1 MRCNSRAAILCAILA
16 GVLPWCAARADSP
29 VTVVYPTG
37 VFPDD
42 VQNVQA
48 AVAAG
53 GEVLLEAA
61 DQSGRPIAFNFGPVA
76 DPGIV
81 SETVVARVDVV
92 IRGTTAHGHMTTI
105 NGGYEPIIVGAPHV
119 RIEGLRFVKPYIA
132 AIYVFSSSDVVIV
145 DNVIQ
150 DVVGYDLGD
159 GTTVGYGIL
168 VDPEYL
174 PSASI
179 GGRVLIVRNVIDDLQ
194 ALLGYGIDVTNLDAD
209 VTIDGNRVSGTNL
222 NGILVGATSGHAS
235 VVNNLVIPGPQLD
248 PNITSGNGI
257 VFGHPRG
264 GTFSIRSNRVIC
276 VNPFADGIAAVS
288 SPDFPLIGSE
298 VLGNNVTMHGS
309 LYGGISLYDTTSDV
323 LVADNEIKGDGAYAL
338 QIGFFDQS
346 TPASAI
352 GNEFADNKVRDFSP
366 AVSDI
371 FFDVNAAD
379 TVLCDQAGSLN
390 DNGVGTKIT
399 SQCVHHRD

>member
-1 MRCNSRAAILCAILA
+1 MQCNSRAAVLCVIATFA
-16 GVLPWCAARADSP
+16 LPWCAARADSP

-42 VQNVQA
+42 VQNVHA
-48 AVAAG
+48 AVSAG
-53 GEVLLEAA
+53 GEVLLEAT
-61 DQSGRPIAFNFGPVA
+61 DRSGKPISFNFGTVA
-76 DPGIV
+76 DVGIV
-81 SETVVARVDVV
+81 TETVVAHVDVV
-92 IRGTTAHGHMTTI
+92 IRGTTAHGQMTTI

-119 RIEGLRFVKPYIA
+119 RIQGLRFVKPYVA
-132 AIYVFSSSDVVIV
+132 AIDVFSSSDVVIA

-150 DVVGYDLGD
+150 DVVGYELGD
-159 GTTVGYGIL
+159 GTTAGYGIV
-168 VDPEYL
+168 VDPGSL
-174 PSASI
+174 PSSSI
-179 GGRVLIVRNVIDDLQ
+179 SGRVLIARNVIDGLQ
-194 ALLGYGIDVTNLDAD
+194 ALLGYGINVTNLDAD

-222 NGILVGATSGHAS
+222 NGMLVGATSGHAS
-235 VVNNLVIPGPQLD
+235 IVNNLVIPGPPLD

-276 VNPFADGIAAVS
+276 DNPFADGIAAVS
-288 SPDFPLIGSE
+288 NPDFPLIGSE
-298 VLGNNVTMHGS
+298 VVGNSVTMHGS

-346 TPASAI
+346 TPATAI
-352 GNEFADNKVRDFSP
+352 GNKFVDNKVRDFSP

-379 TVLCDQAGSLN
+379 TVLCDQAGSL
-390 DNGVGTKIT
+390 DDKGIGTKLT
-399 SQCVHHRD
+399 SHCAQHRD